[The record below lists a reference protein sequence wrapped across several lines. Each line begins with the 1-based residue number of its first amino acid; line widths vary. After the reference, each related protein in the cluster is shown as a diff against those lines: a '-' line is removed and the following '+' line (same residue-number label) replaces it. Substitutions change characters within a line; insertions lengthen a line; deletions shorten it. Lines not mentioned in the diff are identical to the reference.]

1 MKKQHLYIFIF
12 FIGLVSYN
20 CNKPAPT
27 ELIQEPESTNDP
39 VQLEVINNNPSDD
52 SYSNGYD
59 STGVVD
65 SATTHPNMIYASGI
79 KETIGS
85 VTFEGS
91 LAQAVFFD
99 TDNPIYIGGNLVGY
113 TTLTPGIVRF
123 NDHRARL
130 EALRIRIK
138 GSVQDTVIGQKYT
151 LYRWR
156 GNLIDPFQF
165 EYNSGINFQLAPLIG
180 TAVDFRIPTPAEI
193 TGNIKIQGSKHYG
206 NLKVV
211 LEWTN
216 PSGGKIQIIIGAVS
230 NINGDVFPFYRIRTN
245 DDGRFI
251 IPANLISQIPS
262 ERFNKIAVTLI
273 RKYERYEKNN
283 SGNKKDIYLLTQ
295 SVHTIIINSP

>member
-1 MKKQHLYIFIF
+1 MKKQYLYIFILLSGIVF
-12 FIGLVSYN
+12 YN

-27 ELIQEPESTNDP
+27 ELIQDPASTDDP
-39 VQLEVINNNPSDD
+39 LQLEVISSNPNDD
-52 SYSNGYD
+52 YYSNGYD

-65 SATTHPNMIYASGI
+65 SATNHPNMIYASGI

-91 LAQAVFFD
+91 LAEAVFFD
-99 TDNPIYIGGNLVGY
+99 TDNPIYNGENIIGY
-113 TTLTPGIVRF
+113 KTLTPGIVRF
-123 NDHRARL
+123 NNHIARL

-138 GSVQDTVIGQKYT
+138 GSIRDTVIGQKYK
-151 LYRWR
+151 LYRGR
-156 GNLIDPFQF
+156 GNLIDSFQF
-165 EYNSGINFQLAPLIG
+165 EYNSSVNFKLAPLLGSAIS
-180 TAVDFRIPTPAEI
+180 FNIPTPAEI
-193 TGNIKIQGSKHYG
+193 TGKIKIQGSKSEG

-216 PSGGKIQIIIGAVS
+216 ASRGQIQIIIGGVS
-230 NINGDVFPFYRIRTN
+230 NINGDVFPFYRINTN
-245 DDGRFI
+245 DDGKFV

-273 RKYERYEKNN
+273 RKYERYEKND